1 MFNLFILIVAIHFIE
16 HLAQIYQLYNLAWAR
31 ADCLG
36 LLGLINPNLI
46 KREWLHYGF
55 AFYMLVG
62 LYYIK
67 INSKK
72 SYWWNVAFNLQMFH
86 YIEHLILISQA
97 LNGISMSNRIS
108 IGSFLMPR
116 IELHFMYNLIV
127 MIPILIAINE
137 RKLR

>member
-1 MFNLFILIVAIHFIE
+1 MFYLFLLIVSIHFIE
-16 HLAQIYQLYNLAWAR
+16 HISQIYQLYNLHWAR

-36 LLGLINPNLI
+36 LLGLLNPALI
-46 KREWLHYGF
+46 KSEWLHYGF
-55 AFYMLVG
+55 ALYMLVG
-62 LYYIK
+62 LYYLK

-72 SYWWNVAFNLQMFH
+72 QYWWNVAFNLQMFH
-86 YIEHLILISQA
+86 YIEHLILISQS
-97 LNGISMSNRIS
+97 LNGIPMPDRIS

-127 MIPILIAINE
+127 MIPIMIAINE